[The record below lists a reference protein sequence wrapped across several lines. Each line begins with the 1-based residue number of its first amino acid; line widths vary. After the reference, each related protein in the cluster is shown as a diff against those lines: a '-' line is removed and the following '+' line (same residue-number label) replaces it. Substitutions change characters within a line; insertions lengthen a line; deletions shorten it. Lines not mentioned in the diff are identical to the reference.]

1 MLGPRIPDE
10 VVMRYADGELP
21 WPLRLPLGSAL
32 LLSPR
37 LRQRIREWRRFS
49 ATLRELGVGEA
60 DYHFIECRKGAY
72 RVSTAA
78 LRWVIVVGV
87 LVALY
92 LFGMVT
98 SHCPE
103 GSRSPE

>member
-1 MLGPRIPDE
+1 MLGSRIPDL

-21 WPLRLPLGSAL
+21 WALRIPLWAAL

-49 ATLRELGVGEA
+49 ATVRKLGVGEA
-60 DYHFIECRKGAY
+60 DYLFNERRRRAY
-72 RVSTAA
+72 RVHTAA

-87 LVALY
+87 LFALY
-92 LFGMVT
+92 FFGIV
-98 SHCPE
+98 S
-103 GSRSPE
+103 SAF